1 MLPQTALET
10 NSTHILQHIMVRTQA
25 PSGLQSV
32 VISVKLNLTPFKCRK
47 GYLFI
52 ISSFPSATLCCPYHI
67 DFSLFQVWDACS
79 DAYISFDPSK
89 EFGNSSL
96 DMGYIVENPVTI
108 AALQKQL
115 EELDSRVKIFYGT
128 KLKNLILPSIARD
141 LV

>member
-1 MLPQTALET
+1 MYLLT
-10 NSTHILQHIMVRTQA
+10 
-25 PSGLQSV
+25 V
-32 VISVKLNLTPFKCRK
+32 VTSVKLNLTPFKCRK
-47 GYLFI
+47 GYLLI
-52 ISSFPSATLCCPYHI
+52 ISPSPSATLCCLYHS

-115 EELDSRVKIFYGT
+115 EEMDSRVKIFYGT
-128 KLKNLILPSIARD
+128 KLKNLILHSVERD

>member
-1 MLPQTALET
+1 MYLIT
-10 NSTHILQHIMVRTQA
+10 
-25 PSGLQSV
+25 V
-32 VISVKLNLTPFKCRK
+32 VISVKLNFTPFKCRK
-47 GYLFI
+47 GYLLI
-52 ISSFPSATLCCPYHI
+52 ISSFPSATLCCPYHS